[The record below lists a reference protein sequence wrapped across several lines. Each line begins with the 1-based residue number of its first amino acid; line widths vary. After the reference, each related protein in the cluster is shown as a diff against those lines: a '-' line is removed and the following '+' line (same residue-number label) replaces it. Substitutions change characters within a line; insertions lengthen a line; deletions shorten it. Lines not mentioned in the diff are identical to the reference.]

1 MGRLN
6 DGSEKGED
14 ARRRAIRSIGFRV
27 CGGSDS
33 QPVSFIDVCATEFTA
48 PIRALEVREV
58 RKGRYRPAEFPY
70 AATYCKTFEFTLI

>member
-14 ARRRAIRSIGFRV
+14 ARQRAIRSISFRV

-33 QPVSFIDVCATEFTA
+33 QRVTIDVCATEFTA
-48 PIRALEVREV
+48 PIRAMEVREV
-58 RKGRYRPAEFPY
+58 RKGPIPTCGISVRGD
-70 AATYCKTFEFTLI
+70 LLSDL